1 MIYFSTLL
9 ISMFITIALIPVF
22 RRLAVRVKVLDY
34 PGDRKVHDRP
44 MPKSGGI
51 AMALGV
57 LIPVLLWT
65 PADKF
70 AIALLIGAGIVVLL
84 GLVDDFKDL
93 GYKAKFAGQ
102 IAAAIVVIL
111 YGGVKIKSLGM
122 LLPVGVL
129 LPDLLA
135 IPLTLIVIVGVT
147 NAINLADGLDGLA
160 GGICILSFL
169 CIAYLA
175 YCGGNTVIAMLSIA
189 IAGAIFGFL
198 RFNTYPATVF
208 MGDAGS
214 QFLGFTAITLSLKL
228 TQGNTPLSPILPLIL
243 LGFPVFDT
251 VTVMCERA
259 AKRRSLFMADK
270 NHLHHKLIRL
280 GLFHTEAV
288 FTIYIIQA
296 FLVSAAF
303 LFRFYSEW
311 LLLFGYIIFSGL
323 ILLGLV
329 AADRSGFKFKRHGLL
344 DRVIKGKLKE
354 LKEKQVFIKASFRA
368 ACLLFIA
375 LMLFSCFL
383 PKTIPAY
390 LSFSAIAF
398 GGMLLVTRLA
408 GKQWM
413 AGALR
418 ITIYLLVIFVIYLGE
433 ANMAV
438 WMNGQAR
445 YLYNLSFG
453 VMALFVILTLR
464 LSRRTMGLRITP
476 MDFLII
482 FIAMVVPN
490 LPDEQIQSYNM
501 GLLAAK
507 IIVFFFSCDVLMLE
521 LRARLDQLGL
531 ATVAALGVIAVRGLV
546 F

>member
-1 MIYFSTLL
+1 
-9 ISMFITIALIPVF
+9 MFITIALMPVF
-22 RRLAVRVKVLDY
+22 RRLAIKMQALDY
-34 PGDRKVHDRP
+34 PGDRKVHARP

-51 AMALGV
+51 AMTLGV

-65 PADKF
+65 PADNF
-70 AIALLIGAGIVVLL
+70 AIALLIGAGIVVFL

-93 GYKAKFAGQ
+93 GYRAKFAGQ
-102 IAAAIVVIL
+102 IAAALVVIV

-122 LLPVGVL
+122 LLPEGVL

-135 IPLTLIVIVGVT
+135 IPLTLFVIIGVT

-175 YCGGNTVIAMLSIA
+175 YYGGNTVIALLSVA
-189 IAGAIFGFL
+189 ITGAIFGFL

-208 MGDAGS
+208 MGDTGS
-214 QFLGFTAITLSLKL
+214 QFLGFSAITLSLGL
-228 TQGNTPLSPILPLIL
+228 TQGNTPLSPLLPLIL
-243 LGFPVFDT
+243 LGFPVLDT

-259 AKRRSLFMADK
+259 AKGRSLFMADK
-270 NHLHHKLIRL
+270 NHIHHKLIRL

-303 LFRFYSEW
+303 LLRFYSEW

-323 ILLGLV
+323 ILFGLII
-329 AADRSGFKFKRHGLL
+329 ADRSDFKFKRYDLL

-354 LKEKQVFIKASFRA
+354 LKEKQVFIKVFFRM

-375 LMLFSCFL
+375 LMFFSCFL
-383 PKTIPAY
+383 PKTIPVY

-398 GGMLLVTRLA
+398 GVMLLVTQLA
-408 GKQWM
+408 RKQWM

-418 ITIYLLVIFVIYLGE
+418 LTIYLMVIFVIYLGE
-433 ANMAV
+433 ANMAT

-445 YLYNLSFG
+445 QLYNFSFG
-453 VMALFVILTLR
+453 VLALFVIFTLK
-464 LSRRTMGLRITP
+464 LSRRTTGFKITP
-476 MDFLII
+476 MDFLIL
-482 FIAMVVPN
+482 FIALVVPN
-490 LPDEQIQSYNM
+490 LPDEHIQSYHM

-507 IIVFFFSCDVLMLE
+507 IIVFFFSYDVLMPE
-521 LRARLDQLGL
+521 LRGRLDRFGL
-531 ATVAALGVIAVRGLV
+531 ATIAALGVIAVRGLV